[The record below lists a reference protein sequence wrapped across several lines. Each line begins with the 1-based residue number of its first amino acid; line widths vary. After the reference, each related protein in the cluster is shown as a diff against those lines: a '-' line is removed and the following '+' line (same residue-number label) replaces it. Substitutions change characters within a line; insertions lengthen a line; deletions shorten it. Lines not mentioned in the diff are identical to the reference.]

1 MRITRLW
8 RQLVLALVAIAAFAA
23 FGASSGV
30 ADDEGPSLRDPT
42 EFPGTAE
49 AEDGPTAFEGTIVHR
64 SFSRP
69 GKAGAAA
76 SSAKKAKSNPELGVS
91 FDGLNLLQQ
100 RYANHQNQFTVE
112 PPDQGLCVGNG
123 YVFETVNDVLNV
135 FDRSGNRLLPDD
147 TNTAPIPH
155 VNGAVDLNT
164 FFGYPAAINRGTLVR
179 GPIVTDPSCLFDQ
192 ATQRWFFVVLT
203 LDAFPNGQTMGP
215 NHLDIA
221 VSNGPN
227 PIPLSN
233 WTIYRIPVQNDGT
246 QGTPDHHCNPR
257 NPALPPRAG
266 NQPTNPRACIADYPH
281 IGADANGFYIT
292 ANEYDFFGDQYQSAN
307 IYAFSKTGLENG
319 DTSHVL
325 LETKNTVHGQP
336 GFTVWPA
343 TSPPNQFAT
352 DAGGTEYFMSSN
364 AADEA
369 TCPTGCEGPRTS
381 DELVVWSLT
390 NTSSLN
396 TATPDV
402 HLTNKVLSVL
412 PYGVPPRAN
421 QKPGSV
427 PLADCLNDTTLPTPF
442 GPGCWQILLLAEP
455 PHNQVEGAIDANDSR
470 MQQVW
475 YANGKLWGAL
485 DTALTLEDHNK
496 AGIEWFIVKPGGSN
510 LAGAKV
516 SLNGYLGLAG
526 NNVTYPAIA
535 TTPSGRGVMAFTLV
549 GDDHYPSAAYASIDA
564 NAGVGDIHVAKEG
577 LGPDDGFT
585 VYPPLANPARARW
598 GDYGAAVLDGNS
610 IWIASEYIGQTCT
623 FQQYVGS
630 PFTDGTF
637 GRLST
642 SFGLCRASDGTP
654 TRGSSANWYT
664 RISKVTP

>member
-1 MRITRLW
+1 MRNTKLW
-8 RQLVLALVAIAAFAA
+8 RQLALALVAVAAFAA
-23 FGASSGV
+23 FGVSSGA
-30 ADDEGPSLRDPT
+30 ADNEGPSLRDPT
-42 EFPGTAE
+42 EFPGTLE
-49 AEDGPTAFEGTIVHR
+49 AEDSPAAFDGTIVDR
-64 SFSRP
+64 SFSKP
-69 GKAGAAA
+69 GKAGAPTA
-76 SSAKKAKSNPELGVS
+76 SAKKAKSNPELGAS

-112 PPDQGLCVGNG
+112 PPDQALCVGNG
-123 YVFETVNDVLNV
+123 YVFEAVNDVLNV
-135 FDRSGNRLLPDD
+135 YDSSGHSLLPPDD
-147 TNTAPIPH
+147 NAAPLPH

-164 FFGYPAAINRGTLVR
+164 FFGYPAAINRTTLVR
-179 GPIVTDPSCLFDQ
+179 GPLVTDPICLFDQ
-192 ATQRWFFVVLT
+192 ATQRWFLVVLT
-203 LDAFPNGQTMGP
+203 LDTFTNGQTKGP

-227 PIPLSN
+227 PLPLSN
-233 WTIYRIPVQNDGT
+233 WSIYRIPAQNDGT
-246 QGTPDHHCNPR
+246 DGTPDHHCNPR

-281 IGADANGFYIT
+281 IGADANGFYVST
-292 ANEYDFFGDQYQSAN
+292 NEYDFFGDEFQSAN

-319 DTSHVL
+319 NTSHVL
-325 LETKNTVHGQP
+325 LETKSTVHGQP

-343 TSPPNQFAT
+343 TSPPNQFET
-352 DAGGTEYFMSSN
+352 GAGGTEYFMSSN

-427 PLADCLNDTTLPTPF
+427 PLADCVNDTTLPTPF
-442 GPGCWQILLLAEP
+442 GPGCWQILLLTEP
-455 PHNQVEGAIDANDSR
+455 PHNQVERPIDANDSR

-485 DTALTLEDHNK
+485 DTALTVDDHNK
-496 AGIEWFIVKPGGSN
+496 AGIEWFIVKPGGSD

-516 SLNGYLGLAG
+516 ALNGYLGLAG

-549 GDDHYPSAAYASIDA
+549 GDDNYPSAAYASIDA
-564 NAGVGDIHVAKEG
+564 NAGVGDIHVAKAG

-623 FQQYVGS
+623 FAQFVGS

-642 SFGLCRASDGTP
+642 GFGLCGQ